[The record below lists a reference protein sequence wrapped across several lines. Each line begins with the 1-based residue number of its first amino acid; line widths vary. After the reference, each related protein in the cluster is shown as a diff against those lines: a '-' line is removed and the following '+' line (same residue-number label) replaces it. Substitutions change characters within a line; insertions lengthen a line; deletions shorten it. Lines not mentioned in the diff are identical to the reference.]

1 LQSYPSLKIAVLVAL
16 VLPFSLVLPKAPA
29 QVSMRSVPVASPTAS
44 TAAPAVVADGAS
56 AAKSIVFDVVSIKLD
71 KSVGYRGGAI
81 FPDDGDGMILT
92 AWTLEEMIKFDYAI
106 HREPGLVG
114 LPDWACKDRYDVEA
128 KVAEGDVA
136 AWRKLSGGDRRL
148 VLRALL
154 ADSFQLRMHN
164 EDRDLPIYSLVAAK
178 SGPKNMKE
186 TKLADLDKDL
196 SRGMDGTP
204 LGGWVSDHR
213 QKPGEPMH
221 AHQMSMGYF
230 LFWLNQQGLG
240 RPVYNHTG
248 IDGNYDFTLQF
259 DPALTA
265 ASSNSPAD
273 SDLNAAGGPS
283 IFTALQEQIGL
294 RLEPAR
300 GPVPVMVVDRV
311 ERPATN

>member
-1 LQSYPSLKIAVLVAL
+1 LQSYPSLKIAILVAI
-16 VLPFSLVLPKAPA
+16 VLPFLLALPKAPA
-29 QVSMRSVPVASPTAS
+29 QVSTQSAPVASPTAPPATS
-44 TAAPAVVADGAS
+44 EGVAAGAS
-56 AAKSIVFDVVSIKLD
+56 AAKSIAFDVVSIKLN
-71 KSVGYRGGAI
+71 KSGGYRGGAI

-114 LPDWACKDRYDVEA
+114 LPDWASKDRYDVEA
-128 KVAEGDVA
+128 KVGESDVA
-136 AWRKLSGGDRRL
+136 AWRKLSGAGRRL
-148 VLRALL
+148 VLRSLL
-154 ADSFQLRMHN
+154 ADSFQLKMQN
-164 EDRDLPIYSLVAAK
+164 EDRDLPIYSLVLAK
-178 SGPKNMKE
+178 NGPKDMKE
-186 TKLADLDKDL
+186 TKPADLDKDL

-248 IDGNYDFTLQF
+248 LDGNYDFTLQF

-265 ASSNSPAD
+265 ASPNAVAD
-273 SDLNAAGGPS
+273 SDSNAAGGPS

-294 RLEPAR
+294 RLEPTR
-300 GPVPVMVVDRV
+300 GPVPVMVVERV